1 MNWLLLLVPTGV
13 ILLGYLAARL
23 GWIDLSNKTNR
34 RGSGTSVMV
43 IGDEIFAPS
52 RYEAAIEMDRQTML
66 PAPAPVAGDGD
77 RGVFDGRIRIDVA
90 A

>member
-43 IGDEIFAPS
+43 IGDEIFA
-52 RYEAAIEMDRQTML
+52 
-66 PAPAPVAGDGD
+66 
-77 RGVFDGRIRIDVA
+77 
-90 A
+90 